1 MLTVQKF
8 GGSSVADTERIRR
21 VADIIAATRDA
32 GSDVVAVLSAAGD
45 TTDELIVRA
54 AGISELPPP
63 RELDA
68 LLSTGELQSAALMSM
83 QLEQLGIPAVSLSGR
98 QAGILTD
105 VNHGNAEI
113 LNINTDRIKEELQR
127 GCVVIVAGFQGVDCC
142 DDITTLGRGGS
153 DTSAVALA
161 AALKA
166 HRCEIY
172 SDVNGVYTAD
182 PRLVTDARK
191 LEEID
196 YTDMLKLA
204 ERGSQVIHSRA
215 VKTAMK
221 YNIEVRMLSSFTR
234 GEGTVLRN
242 TEHRPELCGVTRDK
256 AENKISLV
264 GKGADIRVLSDAV
277 SALVEEGI
285 SVLTAE
291 TSEGVCSLT
300 VAPKNLLPALEI
312 IHRRY
317 FG

>member
-21 VADIIAATRDA
+21 VADIIAAARDA

-98 QAGILTD
+98 QAGILTN

-172 SDVNGVYTAD
+172 SDVDGVYTAD
-182 PRLVTDARK
+182 PRLVTDAKK

-264 GKGADIRVLSDAV
+264 GKGADIRVLADTV